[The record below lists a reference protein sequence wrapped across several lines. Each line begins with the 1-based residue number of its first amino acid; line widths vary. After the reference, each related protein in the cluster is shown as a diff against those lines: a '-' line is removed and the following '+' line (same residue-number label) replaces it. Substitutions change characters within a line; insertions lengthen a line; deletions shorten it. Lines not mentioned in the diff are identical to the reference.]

1 MAYWLLKT
9 EPTVYSYSD
18 LERDKKTV
26 WDGVS
31 SPWAMPYI
39 RRVKPG
45 DAAFIYHTGDEK
57 QVVGIAEITSESY
70 ADPKKGDSEFHQV
83 FDVKAV
89 RKLKRPVTLAE
100 VKADKRFAESKLV
113 RNPRLSIQPVTD
125 AMWNGIL
132 QMSGME
138 AETVT
143 SKNGKKKK

>member
-1 MAYWLLKT
+1 MAKWLLKT

-26 WDGVS
+26 WDGVT
-31 SPWAMPYI
+31 SPWALPNI

-45 DAAFIYHTGDEK
+45 DLAFIYHTGDEK

-70 ADPKKGDSEFHQV
+70 PDPKKGDNEYLQV
-83 FDVKAV
+83 FDIKPK

-100 VKADKRFAESKLV
+100 VKADKRFADSKLV
-113 RNPRLSIQPVTD
+113 KNPRLSVQPVTD
-125 AMWNGIL
+125 NMWNAIL

-138 AETVT
+138 AGTGF
-143 SKNGKKKK
+143 SKNGK